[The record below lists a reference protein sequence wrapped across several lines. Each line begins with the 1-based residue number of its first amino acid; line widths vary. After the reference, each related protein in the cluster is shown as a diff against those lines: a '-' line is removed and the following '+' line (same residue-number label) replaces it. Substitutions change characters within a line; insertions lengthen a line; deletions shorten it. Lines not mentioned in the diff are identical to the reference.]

1 MKTKSIARC
10 INGETQDNSRVKYT
24 FFNPNSQLPFS
35 GNIRNFYDVKK
46 QCEQADN
53 STYKFGK
60 SKL

>member
-1 MKTKSIARC
+1 MKTKATDRC
-10 INGETQDNSRVKYT
+10 NNGEKQDTSHVKKT
-24 FFNPNSQLPFS
+24 FFNPTSQLPLS
-35 GNIRNFYDVKK
+35 SNIRNFYDVKK